1 LVQGPTSEVTDIQE
15 IGVSLLPPVKVGKLQ
30 AALHTKAKNS
40 PDYRFYALYDKIYRW
55 DVLGFAYARC
65 RDNGGA
71 PGVDGQSFAKIEEY
85 GVIRWLD
92 ELTEELRNRIW
103 ATPRV
108 GTMTAA
114 PASPIWGHVRRG
126 RR

>member
-1 LVQGPTSEVTDIQE
+1 MPVEGRGLGSRSASDVTDIQE

-55 DVLGFAYARC
+55 AVLASAYARC
-65 RDNGGA
+65 RSNGGA

-92 ELTEELRNRIW
+92 ELTEEL
-103 ATPRV
+103 
-108 GTMTAA
+108 
-114 PASPIWGHVRRG
+114 
-126 RR
+126 